1 MREGKKLE
9 MHENWILSYKK
20 LNNYLFMCEYLWRE
34 LLSMANQTWHIIVVL
49 YISIFLKL
57 ELLKS
62 IYANK
67 KKKFYQDIPMNST
80 DGRQSSSESDG
91 KLEV

>member
-1 MREGKKLE
+1 MQ
-9 MHENWILSYKK
+9 I
-20 LNNYLFMCEYLWRE
+20 
-34 LLSMANQTWHIIVVL
+34 
-49 YISIFLKL
+49 
-57 ELLKS
+57 
-62 IYANK
+62 K